1 MLILCIGGLL
11 LVTATTMLLY
21 DTITSDKHEV
31 GGHGRFNGIKSLI
44 FLIGLGFVI
53 SSIALSAD
61 INRNIKQFQMAKQVI
76 ENNYEY
82 GNALGLTIEYNNKL
96 YKLKNYA
103 KYHLYLGNVQDIV
116 NEEPII
122 LNK

>member
-1 MLILCIGGLL
+1 MLIICIGGLL
-11 LVTATTMLLY
+11 LVTATIMLLY
-21 DTITSDKHEV
+21 DTITSEKN
-31 GGHGRFNGIKSLI
+31 GRFNGIKSLI
-44 FLIGLGFVI
+44 FLIGLGLVI

-61 INRNIKQFQMAKQVI
+61 INRNIRQFQMAKQVI

-82 GNALGLTIEYNNKL
+82 GNALDLTIEYNNKL

-103 KYHLYLGNVQDIV
+103 KYHLYLGNVQDIA